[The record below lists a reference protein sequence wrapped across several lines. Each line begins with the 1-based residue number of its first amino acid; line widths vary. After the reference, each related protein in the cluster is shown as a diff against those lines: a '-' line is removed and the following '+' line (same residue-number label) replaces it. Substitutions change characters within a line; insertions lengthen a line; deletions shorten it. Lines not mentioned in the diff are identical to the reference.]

1 MSGSRSRGL
10 ARTLAAGAVVAAAAL
25 PAGAAPVDDYMA
37 ARDKAVEK
45 GNKTDDPR
53 WDEINTIGD
62 EGSAAFR
69 ACFAREAQGQPFLAA
84 AVKRAEVLLAT
95 ARGN

>member
-1 MSGSRSRGL
+1 M

-69 ACFAREAQGQPFLAA
+69 ACFAREAQPFLAA
-84 AVKRAEVLLAT
+84 AVKRAEALLAT